1 MRAYFALLGLVLSAC
16 GAKNAA
22 TPATSLPPIAKCEAG
37 DAAVCAELMEYADS
51 NAEFERLGN
60 LACKHGDAT
69 ACEFLGHSLFI
80 RSLAPRD
87 AEDVQSLRGRSLE
100 LYEAGCRQGSGLLC
114 AFASLLS
121 EPSPESDWKTQSLT
135 QAACQERSVPSACK
149 LLATAVRHSKKAV
162 KEHAPPPKEH
172 TVGTFRLCLSK
183 RGRVKNIDVLIS
195 TQHPDYNR
203 KIFEKM
209 RKWTYA
215 PFKVNGKATSVCT
228 TVSFVYL
235 PDETSSDKG
244 AVIDEA

>member
-1 MRAYFALLGLVLSAC
+1 MRANFVLCLLLSAC
-16 GAKNAA
+16 GSKNAT
-22 TPATSLPPIAKCEAG
+22 TPAASLPPIAKCEAG

-51 NAEFERLGN
+51 NAEFERLGH

-69 ACEFLGHSLFI
+69 ACEFLGHTLFI

-87 AEDVQSLRGRSLE
+87 GEDGQSLRRRSLE
-100 LYEAGCRQGSGLLC
+100 LYQAGCRQDSELPC
-114 AFASLLS
+114 AFASLLN
-121 EPSPESDWKTQSLT
+121 EPSPESDWKTLSLT
-135 QAACQERSVPSACK
+135 QAACQKRSVPKACE
-149 LLATAVRHSKKAV
+149 LFATAVRQTKKSV
-162 KEHAPPPKEH
+162 KEHAQKPKEH

-195 TQHPDYNR
+195 TQYPDYNR

-228 TVSFVYL
+228 TVTFVYL
-235 PDETSSDKG
+235 PDETSSGTG
-244 AVIDEA
+244 AVIDEG